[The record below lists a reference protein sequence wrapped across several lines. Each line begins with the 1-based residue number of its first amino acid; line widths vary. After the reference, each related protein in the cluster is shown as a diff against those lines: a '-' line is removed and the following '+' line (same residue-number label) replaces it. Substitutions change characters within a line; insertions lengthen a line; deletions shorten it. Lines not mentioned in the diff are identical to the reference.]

1 MTQSG
6 ILKRIGKEKQ
16 VTATFKNRTFDIETV
31 GDKYPQ
37 TLRFELSQDNCDIV
51 DAYAVGQEI
60 DISYNLRGR
69 EWQKTP
75 EDDIVVFN
83 TIVAWKIQPVGNL
96 TPNTAET
103 KTNTQEFGAALPGEQ
118 SNDLPF

>member
-37 TLRFELSQDNCDIV
+37 TLRFELSQDNCDII

-83 TIVAWKIQPVGNL
+83 TIVAWKIQPVGNS

>member
-31 GDKYPQ
+31 GEKYPQ
-37 TLRFELSQDNCDIV
+37 VIRFELSQDNCDII
-51 DAYAVGQEI
+51 DSYAVGQEI
-60 DISYNLRGR
+60 DISFNLRGK

-75 EDDIVVFN
+75 QDDLVVFN
-83 TIVAWKIQPVGNL
+83 TISAWKVQPIGNS

-103 KTNTQEFGAALPGEQ
+103 KTNTQEFGASLPEEQ
-118 SNDLPF
+118 PDDLPF

>member
-16 VTATFKNRTFDIETV
+16 VTETFKNRTFDIETV

-37 TLRFELSQDNCDIV
+37 TLRFELNQDSCDII
-51 DAYAVGQEI
+51 DTYAVGQEI

-83 TIVAWKIQPVGNL
+83 TIVAWKIQPVGNS

-103 KTNTQEFGAALPGEQ
+103 KTNAQEFGAALPGED
-118 SNDLPF
+118 NLPF